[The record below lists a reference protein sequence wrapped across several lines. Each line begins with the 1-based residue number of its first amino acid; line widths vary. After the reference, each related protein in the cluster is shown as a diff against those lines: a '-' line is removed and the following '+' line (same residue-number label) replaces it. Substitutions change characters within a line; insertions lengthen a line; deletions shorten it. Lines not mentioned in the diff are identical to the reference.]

1 MAVKIIDVSKHNVI
15 NDWKKVKASGVDGV
29 IIRAGYGRHISQK
42 DSTFEKYYYGAKAAG
57 LKVLALKPRHGEPLD
72 QSAADCIITRLMD
85 VAEHLD

>member
-42 DSTFEKYYYGAKAAG
+42 DPTFEKYYYGAKAADA
-57 LKVLALKPRHGEPLD
+57 ALCHICEVF
-72 QSAADCIITRLMD
+72 III
-85 VAEHLD
+85 